1 MCRAY
6 RGSRPG
12 ARPDSEPNSAKMLEE
27 SWYVELLLVRA
38 VLTAVI
44 VALTSTVQVRCG
56 PRATGWLLGL
66 PLTSLPFLLLVGLQ
80 QGPWIARSTA
90 AGIIVGQTTVVACCA
105 AYAYV
110 ARKRGWPAATTVAAG
125 VAVAASGTMVALH
138 APLWV
143 VVPLLALILAGA
155 LALWPRAP
163 RQASA
168 ADPSRGWVRDVLVRT
183 GAATGCVVVA
193 TAVSGSFGPH
203 VAGALV
209 TFPTVNLVLA
219 AFTQRSMGSVA
230 SVQLIENMLAG
241 MWCGGT
247 FVFVVAATAG
257 PLGILPAC
265 GVALAAAA
273 IARAL
278 SRPLTRALPRIAP
291 AAWLRGRIRERV
303 NA

>member
-1 MCRAY
+1 
-6 RGSRPG
+6 
-12 ARPDSEPNSAKMLEE
+12 MLEE
-27 SWYVELLLVRA
+27 SWHVELLLVRA

-44 VALTSTVQVRCG
+44 VALTSTVQIRCG

-80 QGPWIARSTA
+80 QGPWTARSTA

-110 ARKRGWPAATTVAAG
+110 ARNRGWPAATAVAAG
-125 VAVAASGTMVALH
+125 VAVVASGTMVALH

-143 VVPLLALILAGA
+143 VVPLLGLILAGA

-163 RQASA
+163 RRAGSETGG
-168 ADPSRGWVRDVLVRT
+168 SRGWVRDVLVRT

-193 TAVSGSFGPH
+193 TSVSGSFGPH

-219 AFTQRSMGSVA
+219 AFTQRSEGSVA
-230 SVQLIENMLAG
+230 SMQLIENMLAG

-265 GVALAAAA
+265 GVALVAAAV
-273 IARAL
+273 ARAL
-278 SRPLTRALPRIAP
+278 SRPLTRALPRVAP
-291 AAWLRGRIRERV
+291 AAWLRGRIRQRV